1 MTHDPGIKAVI
12 FDLDGT
18 VIDTFEHIVQA
29 FELVLPQFG
38 VQKTREDIRA
48 VIGKTLEECYRE
60 FLPEAVAH
68 SAAELHHETQQSPE
82 MYELITV
89 YEHLRQ
95 AVDTLHEQQC
105 KVAVLTN
112 RSRRSV
118 DLIFAHTGL
127 TDTFDAV
134 VTADESDAPK
144 PDSAGV
150 LMLAGL
156 LDTGAREMVMVGDTS
171 IDVVT
176 ARRAGMAGS
185 VGLTHGFGLRREL
198 EAAGAD
204 YVIDSLAE
212 LPSIVERMSND
223 ED

>member
-1 MTHDPGIKAVI
+1 MTHEPGIKAVI

-29 FELVLPQFG
+29 FELVLPKFG

-60 FLPEAVAH
+60 FLPEAVAY

-89 YEHLRQ
+89 YESLRQ
-95 AVDTLHEQQC
+95 VVDALHEQQR
-105 KVAVLTN
+105 KAAVLTN

-127 TDTFDAV
+127 ADTFDAV
-134 VTADESDAPK
+134 VTVDESGAPK
-144 PDSAGV
+144 PDSAGIYI
-150 LMLAGL
+150 LGKRLGIEAS
-156 LDTGAREMVMVGDTS
+156 AMVMVGDTA

-176 ARRAGMAGS
+176 AEHAGMAGS

-198 EAAGAD
+198 EEAGAD

-212 LPSIVERMSND
+212 LPGVVERLNNG